1 MPALFRDLSAETQRV
16 SLDNEIGYSPRP
28 PAEELFEFEPVPLD
42 VFIKDQ
48 AYLAADWMLSPIQ
61 YNLVR
66 VIERVYLQDT
76 FNQMGDW
83 FGGYWSVPILMKNLI
98 TAEWG
103 KGGGKDSAVR
113 VAAMRVAYLLM
124 CLRSPQRYFGLP
136 EDDSIHILNIA
147 ANSGQANLAF
157 FEPLTR
163 MVKRGWFKDRA
174 EPVRGMINYDKHISA
189 ISGHSDAETQ
199 EGLNIILGIADEIDA
214 FPAKGEMVGQGKRA
228 REASTSAESI
238 LNMLKTSAS
247 SRFPSNYKRVAIS
260 YPRYLGSTI
269 QVLLKEAQD
278 DIAEVGDANSIY
290 YASGPY
296 ATWEVNPRITG
307 KEDFESD
314 YRKDPEEA
322 AAKYECRPFRAT
334 DTYFRN
340 PVIFRQAMQGDV
352 QPIQVDYQIVETTSE
367 TTHAV
372 VRGWE
377 PVFTFAP
384 DFVAVA
390 GARYAMHGDLAIKG
404 DRAGIAMSHVT
415 HWEERTEVAKD
426 ETGFEETHASSV
438 PVLRNDFTIAFE
450 ADISAI
456 DDATGLVLPREIQ
469 IRWARKLCFE
479 LIKRGFW
486 IGSFT
491 FDGFQCLSGDT
502 RIPLLDGTSPTMRE
516 LEGRKDF
523 WVYSIKEGR
532 AVPGH
537 VTKAWKTGHRDDMVE
552 VVLDNG
558 ESIKATEDHRFMLRD
573 GTYRMAGDLVAGD
586 SLMPLYR
593 RSNHKVV
600 AVRRSV
606 SEDVFDLEVEE
617 FHNFATEAGVFVHN
631 STDSMQILSSHGIK
645 SGLVSTDRDA
655 SIWKTLKDVASEARL
670 SMPFS
675 QRLLTELAGL
685 GRFNGKVDHMVGGSK
700 DEADAFA
707 CSIVGA
713 ISLGGEEDVSGEPI
727 ESGGSLFATGP
738 ELSSLEFGQGAF
750 DLPFGMRG
758 MNFGDQFYR

>member
-1 MPALFRDLSAETQRV
+1 VPALFRDLSAETRRV

-48 AYLAADWMLSPIQ
+48 AYLSADWMLSPIQ

-76 FNQMGDW
+76 FNQMADW
-83 FGGYWSVPILMKNLI
+83 FGGYWAVPILMKNLI

-307 KEDFESD
+307 REDFDSD

-352 QPIQVDYQIVETTSE
+352 QPIQVDYQIVELTSE

-486 IGSFT
+486 IGSYT
-491 FDGFQCLSGDT
+491 FDGFQ
-502 RIPLLDGTSPTMRE
+502 
-516 LEGRKDF
+516 
-523 WVYSIKEGR
+523 
-532 AVPGH
+532 
-537 VTKAWKTGHRDDMVE
+537 
-552 VVLDNG
+552 
-558 ESIKATEDHRFMLRD
+558 
-573 GTYRMAGDLVAGD
+573 
-586 SLMPLYR
+586 
-593 RSNHKVV
+593 
-600 AVRRSV
+600 
-606 SEDVFDLEVEE
+606 
-617 FHNFATEAGVFVHN
+617 
-631 STDSMQILSSHGIK
+631 STDSIQILASHGIK

-758 MNFGDQFYR
+758 MNFGDQFYH